1 MTPLATEAAEEKIL
15 CFVLLLS
22 ISLEQNGGRGGKL
35 GKRRERR
42 TKEEEYKNI
51 SKVRVEKQQVLV
63 FLPYFPGLKSNPLVP
78 AFI

>member
-1 MTPLATEAAEEKIL
+1 MTPLATKAVEKIL
-15 CFVLLLS
+15 CFVLFLS
-22 ISLEQNGGRGGKL
+22 ISLEQDGGRGGKL

-42 TKEEEYKNI
+42 TREEEHKNI
-51 SKVRVEKQQVLV
+51 SKVRGEQQQVLV